1 MEQNPREQRAGSV
14 ARWLGRLVP
23 AAGILVVAWVLITA
37 WGAVV
42 HGHPLYLVL
51 LVVTL
56 VSSAVGLW
64 RSIARDRRRT
74 GWRLAGWAVLLT
86 LAAGWI
92 IALAWLRPF
101 TAEEP
106 ALTAMASDDTVTV
119 TETAT
124 LIVMTPTRDANDTG
138 LFFQPGA
145 RVEARAYAAV
155 LRPQAEAGHVV
166 VIEKQPLGIAFLSL
180 GALDD
185 ARSAAPDVNRWVVG
199 GHSLGGTVAAMQ
211 ADSDEDPD
219 SPVAGLLLYASYPAG
234 DVSGSLDM
242 PVLSLSADLDG
253 LATPGKIQA
262 SQSDLPEDADLQVI
276 AGASHAQFG
285 DYGTQP
291 GDGIPT
297 ITDDA
302 ARAEIAAATSRF
314 LSDGLR

>member
-1 MEQNPREQRAGSV
+1 MEHSQREQRAGSV
-14 ARWLGRLVP
+14 TRWLGRLVS
-23 AAGILVVAWVLITA
+23 AAGILVVGWILVTA

-56 VSSAVGLW
+56 VGSAVGLW

-74 GWRLAGWAVLLT
+74 GWRLAGWAALLT

-92 IALAWLRPF
+92 ITLAWLRPF
-101 TAEEP
+101 TAAEP
-106 ALTAMASDDTVTV
+106 ALTAMASDGAVTV
-119 TETAT
+119 AETSS
-124 LIVMTPTRDANDTG
+124 LIVMTPVGEAHGSG